1 MSSRKPYSDATATL
15 GTLHANIEA
24 RDAVHLAVYQ
34 VELGVAVKPGQP
46 LSIIDGK
53 AYLAS
58 EAHAVGIADPFIKEK
73 KIKAG
78 AKIWLILYP
87 GMIQSL
93 RHVWEHDS
101 FKQSKDDLN
110 ASVESKDSAQDES
123 YNSAVAYL
131 ENIAKQIDLDLSDL
145 LYHAKSYLEHGSYYV
160 GGSECEGFSFDH
172 EEFWNAYEKVTGTK
186 AGPNDRYSFISCSC

>member
-34 VELGVAVKPGQP
+34 VELGMAVKPGQA
-46 LSIIDGK
+46 LSIVDGK
-53 AYLAS
+53 AYTAS
-58 EAHAVGIADPFIKEK
+58 ESHAVGIADPFIKEK

-93 RHVWEHDS
+93 RHVWEHES
-101 FKQSKDDLN
+101 FKSSHEDLN
-110 ASVESKDSAQDES
+110 PNNNSRDEE
-123 YNSAVAYL
+123 NDKLDIATAYL
-131 ENIAKQIDLDLSDL
+131 TDIAQQIDL
-145 LYHAKSYLEHGSYYV
+145 
-160 GGSECEGFSFDH
+160 
-172 EEFWNAYEKVTGTK
+172 
-186 AGPNDRYSFISCSC
+186 